1 MTFWKKKHNPSDEAL
16 HQMSVELGVGIG
28 ELLYAAGEFWAG
40 NANTCFVTTDH
51 FGESDEKL
59 MAAMGYYPFTVGGS
73 DEVDMSRLS
82 STDDSKRKS
91 RRKDKLPLLQK

>member
-1 MTFWKKKHNPSDEAL
+1 
-16 HQMSVELGVGIG
+16 MSVELGVGIG

-59 MAAMGYYPFTVGGS
+59 MAAMGYYPFTVGGGYE
-73 DEVDMSRLS
+73 DDVQRLQS
-82 STDDSKRKS
+82 ADDGPGKSKRKK
-91 RRKDKLPLLQK
+91 REMPILRK